1 MRIAVELYLWG
12 QKKFISCPNAVKGIV
27 GIDRTN
33 YRKQRGS
40 RAAWFV
46 LIVAAASTIGMIA
59 AWRAPELNL
68 YAQDLLM
75 RSRGVLPEPDNI
87 VIVAIDETS
96 IAKLGRFPW
105 NRKQAAQ
112 AIDIISSAKPR
123 AIALD
128 VLYSEPSEADA
139 DKALAD
145 AVKRSGNVV
154 IGEQLVENRETPELG
169 RSEWLRAMPMLRSSA
184 NGVGHVNVETEHD
197 GTARELLLKITDDDG
212 DAAWA
217 LALET
222 VRAGDGLAEDD
233 ISEAQNFVRM
243 GTRRLP
249 FESNERNLFINTPGP
264 ESKISSARPLRLR
277 IDYIGPTG
285 SFADH
290 TYSFSDLLD
299 GKVSPDKLRDKYVLI
314 GATAATLGDRLAT
327 PFVHTENAEGDQ
339 HGDLM
344 PGVEILAN
352 SVNTIVQNHFYR
364 PVADWQAWLA
374 AVLTAI
380 AVLFLLGLAQ
390 GRSEALKQIVI
401 LSAVFAAIVGGSYL
415 LYAYAFLIPPVIPVV
430 TSFVVAAPLALLRR
444 SLSAS
449 ATLDERI
456 AELVAAGGRLFT
468 DGRDEAKSGPIDR
481 SLVGGDRFEP
491 GNEFGSKNLLIPHGL
506 EWKSETLGYL
516 SRDLIARALFIDS
529 ALRSIDDGLLIADI
543 DGSIT
548 FANEKTLKILDLP
561 KRKLVGS
568 DLFERLRDAAG
579 ANAAEFASE
588 ETRASLILDRKTIE
602 REVVIGKGES
612 RNYVVRIST
621 VVDRDGGSD
630 ESVGLIATLS
640 DVTYLKQL
648 QQTKND
654 VIALVSH
661 ELRTPL
667 TVIQG
672 MSELLTEH
680 EVEAEPRRK
689 MLETINHETKR
700 LARMINQYL
709 DITRLES
716 GSEKIEFVPVD
727 IESFVSQRLLLIEPL
742 ASRSSIKLEGRFPTG
757 QTTILADPERLSQAV
772 TNILANAIKYSPPK
786 TTITVETKVIGHE
799 LQIIVTDEGRGIS
812 PEHVPHIFEKFYR
825 VGQGNNEVPG
835 TGLGL
840 AFAREIAELHSG
852 SISMESELGKGSV
865 FTIHLPL
872 FAEKERK

>member
-1 MRIAVELYLWG
+1 MSSQSAVG
-12 QKKFISCPNAVKGIV
+12 MN
-27 GIDRTN
+27 RTN
-33 YRKQRGS
+33 FGKQRGFKTV
-40 RAAWFV
+40 WFV
-46 LIVAAASTIGMIA
+46 LIVVAASTIGMIA
-59 AWRAPELNL
+59 NWRAPELDL

-87 VIVAIDETS
+87 VIIAIDEQSVT
-96 IAKLGRFPW
+96 KLGRFPW
-105 NRKQAAQ
+105 DRKQTAQ
-112 AIDIISSAKPR
+112 AIDIISVAKPR

-128 VLYSEPSEADA
+128 ILYSEPSEPDA

-145 AVKRSGNVV
+145 AVKRSGNAV

-169 RSEWLRAMPMLRSSA
+169 RAEWLQPMPILRESA
-184 NGVGHVNVETEHD
+184 TGVGHVNVETEHD
-197 GTARELLLKITDDDG
+197 GAARELLLKIADDDG
-212 DAAWA
+212 EPGWA
-217 LALET
+217 LAVEI
-222 VRAGDGLAEDD
+222 VRVGDSLAEED
-233 ISEAQNFVRM
+233 ISETQNFVRM
-243 GTRRLP
+243 GSRKVP
-249 FESNERNLFINTPGP
+249 FESSDRNLLINTSGT
-264 ESKISSARPLRLR
+264 ESRITSARPLRLR

-299 GKVSPDKLRDKYVLI
+299 GKIAPEKLRDKYVLI

-352 SVNTIVQNHFYR
+352 SVNTILQNHFYR
-364 PVADWQAWLA
+364 PFSDWLAWLS

-380 AVLFLLGLAQ
+380 AVLVLLGLAQ
-390 GRSEALKQIVI
+390 GRYEALKQIVI
-401 LSAVFAAIVGGSYL
+401 LSAVFASILIGSYL
-415 LYAYAFLIPPVIPVV
+415 LYAYAFLIPPVVPVV
-430 TSFVVAAPLALLRR
+430 TSFVVVAPLALLRR

-449 ATLDERI
+449 AALDERI

-468 DGRDEAKSGPIDR
+468 DGRDETKSGPIDR
-481 SLVGGDRFEP
+481 SLVSGDRFEP

-548 FANEKTLKILDLP
+548 FANEKALTILDLP
-561 KRKLVGS
+561 KRKLLGTN
-568 DLFERLRDAAG
+568 LFEQLK
-579 ANAAEFASE
+579 NAAEASVAEIGSE
-588 ETRASLILDRKTIE
+588 ETLASLILDRKKFE

-621 VVDRDGGSD
+621 VVDRDGGVD
-630 ESVGLIATLS
+630 ESAGLIATLS

-680 EVEAEPRRK
+680 DVEAEPRRK

-700 LARMINQYL
+700 LARMINEYL

-716 GSEKIEFVPVD
+716 GAEKIEFVPVD
-727 IESFVSQRLLLIEPL
+727 IESLVNQRLLLIEPL
-742 ASRSSIKLEGRFPTG
+742 ASRGSIKLESRFPTG
-757 QTTILADPERLSQAV
+757 QTTILADPERLSQAL

-786 TTITVETKVIGHE
+786 TIIGVETKVIGHE
-799 LQIIVTDEGRGIS
+799 LQIIVTDQGRGIS
-812 PEHVPHIFEKFYR
+812 PEHMPHIFEKFYR

-840 AFAREIAELHSG
+840 AFAREIVELHSG

-872 FAEKERK
+872 FAEKRPEWESSD